1 METRANH
8 ILIGGF
14 VLIAVLGFFSFVIW
28 MTRLEIDREFA
39 YYSIYFSESVSG
51 LSVGGDVRY
60 NGIPVGRVT
69 AIEIDPDRPSDVKVT
84 VEVAS
89 ETAIR
94 ADTVATLE
102 LQGITGVSFVQLTGG
117 SVEAP
122 LLKPGSDGEPPEIAS
137 RRSAFKEIFAGAPE
151 MINRISLLVSEM
163 TKLVDENNRTAIA
176 EILQNGQVLSE
187 RLARRAPEIERL
199 IVDMQKTA
207 SDLSRTAQRVDGLL
221 QRTDEVLESADAT
234 MAVARGALTTVD
246 GVLDQDARLALRDV
260 RDASARFGR
269 LSSEIELL
277 VAENREPLNAFS
289 EDGLVQ
295 FTRFVEEARQLVAS
309 ASRLVEDIE
318 QDPKQ
323 FLFGDQQQGFE
334 AQ

>member
-14 VLIAVLGFFSFVIW
+14 VLIVVVGFFAFVIW
-28 MTRLEIDREFA
+28 LTRLEIDREFA
-39 YYSIYFSESVSG
+39 YYRIYFSESVSG
-51 LSVGGDVRY
+51 LSIGGDVRY

-69 AIEIDPDRPSDVKVT
+69 AIEIDPKRPSDVRVT
-84 VEVAS
+84 AEVAR

-94 ADTVATLE
+94 EDTVATLE

-117 SVEAP
+117 SASAP
-122 LLKPGSDGEPPEIAS
+122 LLQPGPDGTPPEIRS
-137 RRSAFKEIFAGAPE
+137 QRSAFKEIFAGAPE
-151 MINRISLLVSEM
+151 MINRITLLVSEV
-163 TKLVDENNRTAIA
+163 TKLVGEENRDAISGILRDGQLLTSKLA
-176 EILQNGQVLSE
+176 E
-187 RLARRAPEIERL
+187 RAPEIERL

-207 SDLSRTAQRVDGLL
+207 SDLSRTAERVDGLL
-221 QRTDEVLESADAT
+221 VRTGDVLESVDAT
-234 MAVARGALTTVD
+234 LSVARGALTTVD

-260 RDASARFGR
+260 REASIRFGR
-269 LSSEIELL
+269 VSAEIEQL
-277 VAENREPLNAFS
+277 VADTREPLTAFS

-295 FTRFVEEARQLVAS
+295 FTRFVEEARLLVS
-309 ASRLVEDIE
+309 STSRLVENIE

-323 FLFGDQQQGFE
+323 FLFGDQQQGYE

>member
-14 VLIAVLGFFSFVIW
+14 VLIAIAGFFAFVIW
-28 MTRLEIDREFA
+28 LTRLEIDREFD
-39 YYSIYFSESVSG
+39 YYRIYFSESVSG

-69 AIEIDPDRPSDVKVT
+69 AIEIDAKRPSDVRVT
-84 VEVAS
+84 AEVS
-89 ETAIR
+89 SDTAIR

-117 SVEAP
+117 SADASILE
-122 LLKPGSDGEPPEIAS
+122 PGPDGEPPEISS

-151 MINRISLLVSEM
+151 MINRITVLVEAF
-163 TKLVDENNRTAIA
+163 TKMANDDLQAVGSILRNA
-176 EILQNGQVLSE
+176 EVLSN
-187 RLARRAPEIERL
+187 RLAKRAPEIEQL

-207 SDLSRTAQRVDGLL
+207 ADLSRTASRMDGLL
-221 QRTDEVLESADAT
+221 DRSDDLLESVDQT
-234 MAVARGALTTVD
+234 LSVARGTLTTVD
-246 GVLDQDARLALRDV
+246 VVLERDARQALGEF
-260 RDASARFGR
+260 RDASASFGQ
-269 LSSEIELL
+269 LSGNIQAMLN
-277 VAENREPLNAFS
+277 ENREPLSAFT

-295 FTRFVEEARQLVAS
+295 FTRFIEEARVLVAS
-309 ASRLVEDIE
+309 ASRLVEAIE

-334 AQ
+334 AK